1 MTTEGGRPSS
11 EMASTPDAGPRIT
24 IDTFMEV
31 DLRVARV
38 IAAEKIEKSKRLIKL
53 VVDLGS
59 EQRTVVAGIAEAY
72 EPVQLVGR
80 TVVVVANLEPAR
92 LMGVDS
98 DGMVL
103 AASLED
109 GKPALVQFNEP
120 APQPG
125 TRVR

>member
-1 MTTEGGRPSS
+1 MTTEEGRPSS
-11 EMASTPDAGPRIT
+11 EMASTRDAGPRIT

-72 EPVQLVGR
+72 EPAQLVGR

-92 LMGVDS
+92 LMGIDS

-109 GKPALVQFNEP
+109 GKPALVQFNKP

>member
-109 GKPALVQFNEP
+109 GKPALVQFDEP
-120 APQPG
+120 APHPG

>member
-109 GKPALVQFNEP
+109 GKPALAQFDEP
-120 APQPG
+120 APHPG